1 MCTKERYIPRNQVS
15 KSFLMKRHIMKKI
28 TLVAAFALLGS
39 LNSYAQ
45 NVGDFY
51 GEVAYTSFSAG
62 DVSSDNLGT
71 FKPSSV
77 SIGVGNVVAENLA
90 VEGYIIQGASSDT
103 RTINGFDLDL
113 AIKTSYGFAIRPFIN
128 VTDDL
133 ELFGRLGVMRLKVR
147 GTASAAGVF
156 ASATGT
162 QTRSMYGLGAAYK
175 LSDKVKLTADYKKL
189 STKDDL
195 KVSLVS
201 IGLRY
206 AF

>member
-1 MCTKERYIPRNQVS
+1 
-15 KSFLMKRHIMKKI
+15 MKKC
-28 TLVAAFALLGS
+28 LLLISSVLLTFGA
-39 LNSYAQ
+39 NAQ

-51 GEVAYTSFSAG
+51 GEVAYTSSSAE
-62 DVSSDNLGT
+62 DVSSDNFGT

-103 RTINGFDLDL
+103 RTISGIDVNL

-133 ELFGRLGVMRLKVR
+133 ELFGRLGVMRVKSR
-147 GTASAAGVF
+147 ATASASGVSS
-156 ASATGT
+156 SATEI
-162 QTRSMYGLGAAYK
+162 QTHSMYGLGAAYK
-175 LSDKVKLTADYKKL
+175 LSDKVKLTADYKKF
-189 STKDDL
+189 STEDDF
-195 KVSLVS
+195 KISLVS

>member
-1 MCTKERYIPRNQVS
+1 
-15 KSFLMKRHIMKKI
+15 MKRHIMKKI

-51 GEVAYTSFSAG
+51 GEVAYTSFSFSAE

-103 RTINGFDLDL
+103 RTINGSDVDFAL

-189 STKDDL
+189 STKDDV

>member
-1 MCTKERYIPRNQVS
+1 
-15 KSFLMKRHIMKKI
+15 MKKI
-28 TLVAAFALLGS
+28 TLVAAFTLLGS

-51 GEVAYTSFSAG
+51 GEVAYTSSSAE
-62 DVSSDNLGT
+62 DVSSVNLGT
-71 FKPSSV
+71 FKPSAV
-77 SIGVGNVVAENLA
+77 SIGVGNVVAENFA
-90 VEGYIIQGASSDT
+90 VEGYILQGASSDT
-103 RTINGFDLDL
+103 RTISGIDVDL

-133 ELFGRLGVMRLKVR
+133 ELFGRLGVMRVKSRATVS
-147 GTASAAGVF
+147 ASG
-156 ASATGT
+156 ASLSETST
-162 QTRSMYGLGAAYK
+162 QTHSMYGLGVAYK

-189 STKDDL
+189 STEDDV